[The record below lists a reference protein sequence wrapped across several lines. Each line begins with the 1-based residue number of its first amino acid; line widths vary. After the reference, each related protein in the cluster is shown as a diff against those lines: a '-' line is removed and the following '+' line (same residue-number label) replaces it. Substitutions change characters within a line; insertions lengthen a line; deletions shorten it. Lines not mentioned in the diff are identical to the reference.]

1 MPLPATGFFED
12 LLGGPIE
19 VAEVVSHED
28 SSQESGGARA
38 AAHPQRYLI
47 VKLKVKARGE
57 DAEVGEDIHVR
68 GKDEVAFERG
78 AEVGVAPSGV
88 DAEVL
93 RDGSIDGEVEGHR
106 ETEGIE
112 AGAEVG

>member
-1 MPLPATGFFED
+1 MPFPATGFFED
-12 LLGGPIE
+12 LLGGPVEI
-19 VAEVVSHED
+19 AEVIGEENAR
-28 SSQESGGARA
+28 QECGGAGA
-38 AAHPQRYLI
+38 ASHPQRYLI
-47 VKLKVKARGE
+47 VDLQVKTGGE